1 MIIPFIRRKYL
12 FKKWK
17 VWSFIR
23 IVPLNEYK
31 GVLNND
37 RALMI
42 DDIEDTSKSGVL
54 RLVISQL
61 GISYLDSPDKEKF
74 EIQMEML
81 QDVTADMQMNIY
93 GLCNSTRKY
102 IHSITSCYVFPFI
115 FFLLFNL
122 HTISP
127 SFLNDRFTT
136 FSKIPT

>member
-17 VWSFIR
+17 VWLF
-23 IVPLNEYK
+23 IVPLKYK
-31 GVLNND
+31 GMLNND

-42 DDIEDTSKSGVL
+42 DNIEDTSKSGVL

-115 FFLLFNL
+115 FSLLFNL